1 MSEPIFRAFCN
12 DSKEFLYE
20 GEFNIRPDGSIW
32 THGSHWTEERE
43 YNAVL
48 CRSTGLKDR
57 NGKMI
62 FEFDIIQSGIYRL
75 IVQFRDG
82 SFVVKIYNSLET
94 YVSLSKYYL
103 NLNQFEKIGSSLANP
118 ELLEQKQNG

>member
-1 MSEPIFRAFCN
+1 MSEPIFRAWDN
-12 DSKEFLYE
+12 KNKRWLTDFLINKTGVVYA
-20 GEFNIRPDGSIW
+20 DDV
-32 THGSHWTEERE
+32 TELKQW
-43 YNAVL
+43 YPVDATL
-48 CRSTGLKDR
+48 CLSTGLKDR